1 MCKNVSPIWGWA
13 RLLKRPPLSSTL
25 LLLLSFSI
33 HLFCKLD
40 TFRRSKHYSLDM
52 LMIILKPSFLRVVMW
67 RPWSQVVVFQKVFSG
82 KDETFFVFFILSG
95 IGEEETFVSESF
107 VEIFREKEY
116 ILFLNSHLN
125 SLIASQ
131 NSSMVSS
138 LHLDEVLE
146 FLFDV
151 F

>member
-1 MCKNVSPIWGWA
+1 M
-13 RLLKRPPLSSTL
+13 
-25 LLLLSFSI
+25 
-33 HLFCKLD
+33 
-40 TFRRSKHYSLDM
+40 
-52 LMIILKPSFLRVVMW
+52 
-67 RPWSQVVVFQKVFSG
+67 
-82 KDETFFVFFILSG
+82 
-95 IGEEETFVSESF
+95 SESF

>member
-1 MCKNVSPIWGWA
+1 
-13 RLLKRPPLSSTL
+13 
-25 LLLLSFSI
+25 
-33 HLFCKLD
+33 
-40 TFRRSKHYSLDM
+40 
-52 LMIILKPSFLRVVMW
+52 MIILKPSFLRVVMW